1 MGGSSRT
8 GHRADSSRTVR
19 VTVRV
24 QPRARRTKVGGRY
37 GDAEPPVLVARVAA
51 PAVDGRANQALVAA
65 LADALGVK
73 RSAVRI
79 VAGASGRTKVL
90 EVAGVDPSGVER
102 LLVL

>member
-1 MGGSSRT
+1 
-8 GHRADSSRTVR
+8 
-19 VTVRV
+19 
-24 QPRARRTKVGGRY
+24 
-37 GDAEPPVLVARVAA
+37 
-51 PAVDGRANQALVAA
+51 VDGRANQALVAA